1 METRVDGIQSLVTEP
16 WVRED
21 PQWTKRELIKP
32 VEGKEGAQQ
41 PQWQRKDLEKSS
53 EGPWEQDRTAL
64 EGLIGDV
71 QNYLQDLNIKLSFE
85 LHEETGDMV
94 VSVVNKETG
103 EVIRQIPPEE
113 LLELREKLEELT
125 GVLFN
130 GKA

>member
-1 METRVDGIQSLVTEP
+1 METRVDGIQSVVTEH

-21 PQWTKRELIKP
+21 PKWRKSDLIKP
-32 VEGKEGAQQ
+32 VEGGG
-41 PQWQRKDLEKSS
+41 SS
-53 EGPWEQDRTAL
+53 QKLQLKREDMERPSQGLNGTDREEL
-64 EGLIGDV
+64 EGLVGDV
-71 QNYLQDLNIKLSFE
+71 QNYLQDLNIKLSFR

-125 GVLFN
+125 GVLLN
-130 GKA
+130 GKV